1 MSMRKKAPATLLAV
15 LLCTG
20 VGVAGAAPQK
30 ASAGSKPSS
39 AQSAKQA
46 NRNSVLPS
54 NARK

>member
-1 MSMRKKAPATLLAV
+1 MSTRKKAPATLLAV

-30 ASAGSKPSS
+30 TSASSKQPS
-39 AQSAKQA
+39 AQSTKQA

-54 NARK
+54 NVRK